1 MFMIVGVVVF
11 FMDDGCYLVKDSTG
25 YMEQKHREDIIA
37 DADDDGSF
45 DAARSYHVVAQHPDY
60 EHSYAPGK
68 ATISVKSSDVQV
80 KFYDGR
86 CCSVSRDEVFPIS
99 REKYRADVEYIRL
112 KEEEM
117 VGQVVVANRDD
128 SGVYTI
134 G

>member
-1 MFMIVGVVVF
+1 
-11 FMDDGCYLVKDSTG
+11 
-25 YMEQKHREDIIA
+25 
-37 DADDDGSF
+37 
-45 DAARSYHVVAQHPDY
+45 
-60 EHSYAPGK
+60 
-68 ATISVKSSDVQV
+68 
-80 KFYDGR
+80 
-86 CCSVSRDEVFPIS
+86 VSRDEVFPIS